1 MGVLNMNGKRWNLEE
16 EFGKACS
23 KVIRDLR
30 KGMGK
35 PTSAQVLEI
44 LGASIW
50 QISEQLLDEEKAH
63 KKALGVIVRKRFK
76 APRSLKEKRRKARI
90 EGISKSFFGKIDARA
105 TKKIKRE
112 QELDR
117 VLEETIAKY
126 FSPNTTP
133 PQVYELPKPVLL
145 PPPNEYI
152 AQVFSS
158 P

>member
-1 MGVLNMNGKRWNLEE
+1 MNGKRWNLEE

-23 KVIRDLR
+23 KVIREIR
-30 KGMGK
+30 GGEGK
-35 PTSAQVLEI
+35 LASSQVLEI
-44 LGASIW
+44 LEASIW
-50 QISEQLLDEEKAH
+50 YISQQLLDEEKAH

-76 APRSLKEKRRKARI
+76 APPSLKEKRRKARV
-90 EGISKSFFGKIDARA
+90 EGISKSTLKKIDDRA
-105 TKKIKRE
+105 MKKLKRE
-112 QELDR
+112 QALSK

-126 FSPNTTP
+126 FSP